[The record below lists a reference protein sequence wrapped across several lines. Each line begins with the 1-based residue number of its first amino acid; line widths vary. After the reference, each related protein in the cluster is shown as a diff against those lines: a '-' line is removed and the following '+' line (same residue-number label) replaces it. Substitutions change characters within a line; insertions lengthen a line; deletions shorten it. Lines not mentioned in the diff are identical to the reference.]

1 MREIERGG
9 CMDQLEQLHERLLG
23 DLRRYAASRRKDIE
37 RGAETRELAGL
48 LVEKYGYGLARA
60 LELYGDVAGL
70 RVPSLYDEVNKV
82 VLEIDPEAEAHRAR
96 RWDARPAALYLPA
109 ALD

>member
-1 MREIERGG
+1 
-9 CMDQLEQLHERLLG
+9 MDYVEQLHERLLA

-60 LELYGDVAGL
+60 LEIEGDVAGV
-70 RVPSLYDEVNKV
+70 RVPSLYAEVDKV
-82 VLEIDPEAEAHRAR
+82 VLEIDPEAVQHRAR
-96 RWDARPAALYLPA
+96 RWDARPAG
-109 ALD
+109 LDLRG